1 MGNTSS
7 RKKKHKKKK
16 TERINNGDESDKN
29 DQTEEDMMP
38 HNVHNQFGDGKAGIQ
53 TDNVKP
59 QDFTVEVCVERQPKE
74 DSDSMP
80 SIKTVKDEKDEKTT
94 IKSKKHLKLMV
105 AAIDFG
111 TTFSGFAHCMR
122 ADMTKI
128 YCHDWK
134 STYGIT
140 NKAPTSVLFKPDM
153 TFDSFGYEAEKKYY
167 EPEEYGDLSKWYF
180 FKNFKMILYEYKKQL
195 NVETEI
201 DDMVPG
207 PQKTKMKAIDVFSA
221 IIKYFTKLLLEKSQK
236 SYIDL
241 TENDILWVI
250 TVPGIWDLKAKQF
263 MRESAIQAGIP
274 SDQLILALEP
284 EAASLYCRKMPIFV
298 EEKQDGDKT
307 ISQLPI
313 GSKYIVLDQ
322 GGGTIDITVHEV
334 MAEGNL
340 KEIHQACG
348 GVWGSN
354 TINKEFKNFLYQVFG
369 DDVMSTFRTNNPDDY
384 FEIMNEF
391 ELKKISYTGER
402 ESERM
407 KISYSLIEC
416 YNELKGVEI
425 NKSLGE
431 TKFEGKVRFGKD
443 KAFLQKEF
451 FQSFFDKSVAAIVDY
466 LGNLLRKKSINTEDN
481 PIKTILAV
489 GGFSKSQVLIDEIK
503 STFPDLAIVVPADAD
518 LAVLKGAIIYAF
530 EPESVT
536 CRVSQYTYG
545 VPNFTPYDAR
555 IHKDRRISRI
565 GPQRKPMIDDA
576 FDKHIEIG
584 QILEIGQFQQEHEY
598 YPTTEEHKSIVLD
611 FYASEEK
618 NPKFTDEETCYC
630 LGILHFDIT
639 RRARIFVK
647 LNASGTELIAV
658 ARVEGENQEIQ
669 GYYSLI

>member
-1 MGNTSS
+1 MGNILS
-7 RKKKHKKKK
+7 RKKKQKKKK
-16 TERINNGDESDKN
+16 TKRKNNGDEIDEKE
-29 DQTEEDMMP
+29 QIEEDKMP
-38 HNVHNQFGDGKAGIQ
+38 HNVHVQFGDGHTGTL
-53 TDNVKP
+53 TDIVRP
-59 QDFTVEVCVERQPKE
+59 QEITVEVDVERKPK
-74 DSDSMP
+74 S
-80 SIKTVKDEKDEKTT
+80 T
-94 IKSKKHLKLMV
+94 KHLKLMV

-122 ADMTKI
+122 DNMTKI
-128 YCHDWK
+128 YCHDWN

-153 TFDSFGYEAEKKYY
+153 TFDSFGYEAEEHYHDPDDD
-167 EPEEYGDLSKWYF
+167 EDLSKWYF
-180 FKNFKMILYEYKKQL
+180 FRNFKMILYEYKKQF

-201 DDMVPG
+201 EDMVPG

-221 IIKYFTKLLLEKSQK
+221 IIKYFKKLLLEKAQK

-241 TENDILWVI
+241 TDNDILWVI

-307 ISQLPI
+307 ISQLPV

-334 MAEGNL
+334 IPEGNL

-354 TINKEFKNFLYQVFG
+354 SINKEFNHFLCKVFG
-369 DDVMSTFRTNNPDDY
+369 DDVMKTFQTDHPLDY
-384 FEIMNEF
+384 FEIMKEF
-391 ELKKISYTGER
+391 ERKKISYTGER
-402 ESERM
+402 GRERM
-407 KISYSLIEC
+407 RFSYLVD
-416 YNELKGVEI
+416 YYKQLKEVEI
-425 NKSLGE
+425 TE
-431 TKFEGKVRFGKD
+431 TLKATQFKDTVQFERD
-443 KAFLQKEF
+443 KASLKKELF
-451 FQSFFDKSVAAIVDY
+451 KSFYDKPVAFIVDY
-466 LGNLLRKKSINTEDN
+466 LRDLLGKKSINTEDN
-481 PIKTILAV
+481 PINTILAV
-489 GGFSKSQVLIDEIK
+489 GGFSKSQVLMNEIK

-518 LAVLKGAIIYAF
+518 LAVLKGAILYAF
-530 EPESVT
+530 EPDSVT

-545 VPNFTPYDAR
+545 VPNFTAYDAR
-555 IHKDRRISRI
+555 IHKDRRIARI
-565 GPQRKPMIDDA
+565 GPQRKPMVDDS

-584 QILEIGQFQQEHEY
+584 QILQIGQFQQEHEY

-618 NPKFTDEETCYC
+618 NPKFTDEDTCYC
-630 LGILHFDIT
+630 LGMLHFDIT
-639 RRARIFVK
+639 RQARIFVK
-647 LNASGTELIAV
+647 LNASGTELVAV
-658 ARVEGENQEIQ
+658 ARVDGENQEIQ
-669 GYYSLI
+669 GYFSLI

>member
-16 TERINNGDESDKN
+16 TQRIINGDKSDIEE
-29 DQTEEDMMP
+29 QTEEDITT
-38 HNVHNQFGDGKAGIQ
+38 HNVYINEFGDDQ
-53 TDNVKP
+53 TGTPADTVTP
-59 QDFTVEVCVERQPKE
+59 QDITVEVNVERQPNE
-74 DSDSMP
+74 DSDSLQ
-80 SIKTVKDEKDEKTT
+80 STSAVQHVEDEKEENPT

-111 TTFSGFAHCMR
+111 TTFSGFAYCMR

-153 TFDSFGYEAEKKYY
+153 AFDSFGYEAEKKYH

-180 FKNFKMILYEYKKQL
+180 FQNFKMILYEYKKQL

-207 PQKTKMKAIDVFSA
+207 PKKTKMKAIDVFSA
-221 IIKYFTKLLLEKSQK
+221 IIKYFMTLLLEKAQK

-241 TENDILWVI
+241 TDKDILWVI

-263 MRESAIQAGIP
+263 MRESATQAGIP

-334 MAEGNL
+334 MPEGNL

-354 TINKEFKNFLYQVFG
+354 TINKEFT
-369 DDVMSTFRTNNPDDY
+369 TF
-384 FEIMNEF
+384 
-391 ELKKISYTGER
+391 
-402 ESERM
+402 
-407 KISYSLIEC
+407 
-416 YNELKGVEI
+416 
-425 NKSLGE
+425 
-431 TKFEGKVRFGKD
+431 
-443 KAFLQKEF
+443 
-451 FQSFFDKSVAAIVDY
+451 
-466 LGNLLRKKSINTEDN
+466 
-481 PIKTILAV
+481 
-489 GGFSKSQVLIDEIK
+489 
-503 STFPDLAIVVPADAD
+503 
-518 LAVLKGAIIYAF
+518 
-530 EPESVT
+530 
-536 CRVSQYTYG
+536 
-545 VPNFTPYDAR
+545 
-555 IHKDRRISRI
+555 
-565 GPQRKPMIDDA
+565 
-576 FDKHIEIG
+576 
-584 QILEIGQFQQEHEY
+584 
-598 YPTTEEHKSIVLD
+598 
-611 FYASEEK
+611 
-618 NPKFTDEETCYC
+618 
-630 LGILHFDIT
+630 
-639 RRARIFVK
+639 
-647 LNASGTELIAV
+647 
-658 ARVEGENQEIQ
+658 
-669 GYYSLI
+669 

>member
-1 MGNTSS
+1 
-7 RKKKHKKKK
+7 
-16 TERINNGDESDKN
+16 
-29 DQTEEDMMP
+29 
-38 HNVHNQFGDGKAGIQ
+38 
-53 TDNVKP
+53 
-59 QDFTVEVCVERQPKE
+59 
-74 DSDSMP
+74 
-80 SIKTVKDEKDEKTT
+80 
-94 IKSKKHLKLMV
+94 
-105 AAIDFG
+105 
-111 TTFSGFAHCMR
+111 
-122 ADMTKI
+122 
-128 YCHDWK
+128 
-134 STYGIT
+134 
-140 NKAPTSVLFKPDM
+140 
-153 TFDSFGYEAEKKYY
+153 
-167 EPEEYGDLSKWYF
+167 
-180 FKNFKMILYEYKKQL
+180 
-195 NVETEI
+195 
-201 DDMVPG
+201 
-207 PQKTKMKAIDVFSA
+207 MKAIDVFSA
-221 IIKYFTKLLLEKSQK
+221 IIKYFMTLLLEKAQK

-241 TENDILWVI
+241 TDKDILWVI

-263 MRESAIQAGIP
+263 TRESAIQAGTS

-334 MAEGNL
+334 MPEGNL

-354 TINKEFKNFLYQVFG
+354 
-369 DDVMSTFRTNNPDDY
+369 R
-384 FEIMNEF
+384 
-391 ELKKISYTGER
+391 
-402 ESERM
+402 
-407 KISYSLIEC
+407 
-416 YNELKGVEI
+416 
-425 NKSLGE
+425 E

-443 KAFLQKEF
+443 KVCLQKEF

-466 LGNLLRKKSINTEDN
+466 LGGLLRKKSINAEDN

-489 GGFSKSQVLIDEIK
+489 GGFSKSQVLIKKIK

-555 IHKDRRISRI
+555 IHNDRRIYRI
-565 GPQRKPMIDDA
+565 GPQGKPMVDDA

-584 QILEIGQFQQEHEY
+584 QILIIGQFQQEHEY

-618 NPKFTDEETCYC
+618 NPTFTDEEN
-630 LGILHFDIT
+630 LLLF
-639 RRARIFVK
+639 R
-647 LNASGTELIAV
+647 NASYNPSSQNICKT
-658 ARVEGENQEIQ
+658 
-669 GYYSLI
+669 

>member
-322 GGGTIDITVHEV
+322 GDLTVLCRLKQMCFFGVLEEGVAVDHFTI
-334 MAEGNL
+334 
-340 KEIHQACG
+340 
-348 GVWGSN
+348 
-354 TINKEFKNFLYQVFG
+354 
-369 DDVMSTFRTNNPDDY
+369 
-384 FEIMNEF
+384 
-391 ELKKISYTGER
+391 
-402 ESERM
+402 
-407 KISYSLIEC
+407 
-416 YNELKGVEI
+416 
-425 NKSLGE
+425 
-431 TKFEGKVRFGKD
+431 
-443 KAFLQKEF
+443 
-451 FQSFFDKSVAAIVDY
+451 
-466 LGNLLRKKSINTEDN
+466 
-481 PIKTILAV
+481 
-489 GGFSKSQVLIDEIK
+489 
-503 STFPDLAIVVPADAD
+503 
-518 LAVLKGAIIYAF
+518 
-530 EPESVT
+530 
-536 CRVSQYTYG
+536 
-545 VPNFTPYDAR
+545 
-555 IHKDRRISRI
+555 
-565 GPQRKPMIDDA
+565 
-576 FDKHIEIG
+576 
-584 QILEIGQFQQEHEY
+584 
-598 YPTTEEHKSIVLD
+598 
-611 FYASEEK
+611 
-618 NPKFTDEETCYC
+618 
-630 LGILHFDIT
+630 
-639 RRARIFVK
+639 
-647 LNASGTELIAV
+647 
-658 ARVEGENQEIQ
+658 
-669 GYYSLI
+669 